1 LKLPQEVLRKVADAA
16 RAAAQGGS
24 ATIDAKRAA
33 APAGPWT
40 DAELFGEAAR
50 RAATADPFALCTVIA
65 TARSV
70 PRDAGAK
77 MLVAPDG
84 SICGTVGGGPLEASV
99 IFEAV
104 QLLRGGGAAG
114 IRRFALIAAGDG
126 ADPLPVTSTAREDL
140 GMKCGGEVSIFV
152 DVVRPAARLV
162 VYGAGHVGERVANLA
177 ADAGLTTVV
186 IDDRPAFAQPERF
199 PRAAEVRC
207 TDLDKDPLG
216 GLRPGPEDFVV
227 ILTRCH
233 ALDEG
238 VLEAALQTPAR
249 YVGLIGSRR
258 KVAVILRSISRRLG
272 RDPRGD
278 PRLHAPIGLSS
289 ATSRR
294 ARSPSRSWPR
304 CSWSR
309 TRASWRTI
317 GSRQAAQPFI
327 RTYDDTTRLSY
338 AQKRVT
344 RSQAA
349 STCSLRAASKRR
361 ATSGQLNTFQHA
373 PKKSAFRFWYCR

>member
-1 LKLPQEVLRKVADAA
+1 MKLPQEVLRKVADAA

-278 PRLHAPIGLSS
+278 PRLHAPIGLKLGDKSPGEIAISILAEVLLVKNEGELAHNRLASS
-289 ATSRR
+289 
-294 ARSPSRSWPR
+294 
-304 CSWSR
+304 
-309 TRASWRTI
+309 
-317 GSRQAAQPFI
+317 GSAI
-327 RTYDDTTRLSY
+327 HTN
-338 AQKRVT
+338 V
-344 RSQAA
+344 
-349 STCSLRAASKRR
+349 
-361 ATSGQLNTFQHA
+361 
-373 PKKSAFRFWYCR
+373 